1 MLICSCKAVSERTV
15 RAAIADGAG
24 TIEDV
29 GRRCGA
35 GTQCGGCHLLIEELL
50 VQRVLVRTTTAA

>member
-1 MLICSCKAVSERTV
+1 VLICSCKNVSERTV
-15 RAAIADGAG
+15 RAAIADGAASV
-24 TIEDV
+24 EDV

-50 VQRVLVRTTTAA
+50 VQKVVLRTVSAA